1 MMDCA
6 IQVTDDERH
15 NGWTEETSAQYRG
28 EMQRI
33 EREMVFTGGP
43 KQPARAN
50 SKYRPHRWRG

>member
-1 MMDCA
+1 MSVRTIEPTA
-6 IQVTDDERH
+6 DERR
-15 NGWTEETSAQYRG
+15 NGWTEESLAQYRG

-33 EREMVFTGGP
+33 EREMVFTDSS